1 MVTYRYVTK
10 AEGAKKH
17 LICLIGYLQVGHQS
31 GGKKTT
37 TKTKPI
43 CLIGYLQVRHQ
54 CGWGNEGVFVPA
66 RYNSSR
72 AKCIR
77 CSVCDTYFSPN
88 KFIFHCHPSPSSTY
102 RHPAAANFNS
112 WRRHLEL
119 VHDGN
124 DDRLLHAWED
134 VKAMFNGGCRK
145 RLSVP
150 SSTSS
155 TSSSPSSST
164 ASSLSSFGGGNSSC
178 LAPSWFVGS
187 AYGNVSAHKQSRDG
201 CGPQPHS
208 NHYTGNEAQNL
219 RKLTTV
225 PSVDADPQQ
234 KTSFPVG
241 AGALNLMPPA
251 SVSANP
257 HPAFFTS
264 GVQGHVMSYGDYLR
278 SMSRPYNISS
288 GLPVAGNHFVPDLYR
303 AQPQPPSI
311 LPGMFGASPYPLS
324 YFGYPS
330 YFPATAVPDSKG
342 GNPALGFQTQLSA
355 FQGLSTRMEPER
367 ENYLE
372 KENSNNGEAVSY
384 THLRA
389 HETA

>member
-1 MVTYRYVTK
+1 
-10 AEGAKKH
+10 
-17 LICLIGYLQVGHQS
+17 
-31 GGKKTT
+31 
-37 TKTKPI
+37 
-43 CLIGYLQVRHQ
+43 
-54 CGWGNEGVFVPA
+54 
-66 RYNSSR
+66 
-72 AKCIR
+72 
-77 CSVCDTYFSPN
+77 
-88 KFIFHCHPSPSSTY
+88 
-102 RHPAAANFNS
+102 
-112 WRRHLEL
+112 
-119 VHDGN
+119 
-124 DDRLLHAWED
+124 
-134 VKAMFNGGCRK
+134 MFNGGCRK
-145 RLSVP
+145 RLSVS

-187 AYGNVSAHKQSRDG
+187 AYGNVSSHKQSRDG

-208 NHYTGNEAQNL
+208 NHHTSNEAQNL

-241 AGALNLMPPA
+241 AGALSLMPTA

-355 FQGLSTRMEPER
+355 FQGLSTRIEPER

-372 KENSNNGEAVSY
+372 KENSNNGEEEEEEEKEENIPRPKKHTTEDTEDEISVDERENKDEPDEVIDGSRTEEDVRPNPVQQNVSGESEVS
-384 THLRA
+384 TDAGPVRLFDEKDEKEDVKVDEPRVVENDSNVDNENEKEDG
-389 HETA
+389 HEVRLN